1 MTDETTEP
9 VQTTEAQ
16 TEELDPRV
24 STPDDGFPTFDGEE
38 SDEVQ
43 DQLDT
48 DPDGFNAEVADLED
62 EH

>member
-24 STPDDGFPTFDGEE
+24 STPDDGFPTFSEE
-38 SDEVQ
+38 DSEEVQ

-48 DPDGFNAEVADLED
+48 DPDAYDEGAADLEA